1 MAKWHDTVQIDRIPV
16 KQARTVRAKEAAAAA
31 AATTM
36 IRTYRISLTLPL
48 PLLLFI

>member
-31 AATTM
+31 ATTM